1 MFTFTTIA
9 IIISM
14 ILIAFLVFLNVAFD
28 DEKKYPSMHKLVQ
41 RIDIVTVITLLAVII
56 KFNLWC

>member
-1 MFTFTTIA
+1 MFTLTTIG
-9 IIISM
+9 IIVVM

-28 DEKKYPSMHKLVQ
+28 DASKYPAMNKLVH
-41 RIDIVTVITLLAVII
+41 RIDIIVILVAVAAIV